1 MNAISLISSAFRMFL
16 NDDAKDERPSIL
28 LNQIVICGM
37 DSTYP
42 CTSYETNAII
52 MLDLDKDQGLY

>member
-1 MNAISLISSAFRMFL
+1 MFL